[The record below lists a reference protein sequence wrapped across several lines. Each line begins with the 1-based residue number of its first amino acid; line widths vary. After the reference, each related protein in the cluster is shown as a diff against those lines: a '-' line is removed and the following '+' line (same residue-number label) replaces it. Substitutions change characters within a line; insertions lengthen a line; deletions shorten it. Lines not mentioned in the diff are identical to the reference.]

1 MRTGHQTF
9 LNLGFKAR
17 KLLHGHAER
26 LELLGGRIDG
36 EVVGGHQHAGGDKG
50 HDGHE
55 AFHQHGAVAHE
66 EHVAFVADHL
76 RGRTR
81 ADRGVEARER
91 AAGDRDEDERND
103 GTAHDRAA
111 AVDEVREGR
120 HLEVRHHEGDAD
132 GEGADRADLE
142 EGGEVVARQQ
152 QEPHGK
158 NGGEEA
164 VDRDEDAHRLAVDV
178 EPAEVFGM
186 GGDPR
191 TGKDAEE
198 EEHDA
203 DDRRADHVALAPDL
217 HVEAHQNGDGN
228 RRGDRVGRPE
238 RVVHGVDH
246 GDREA
251 RERQDQNREDGPRGD
266 EARRPVDLLRRDVG
280 ERAAAVAH
288 GAEEHDHVVHAAC
301 EHAADQNPEQA
312 RHVAEL
318 RCENWAEKRA
328 GCRNGCEMVAKEHV
342 LVGRDIV
349 LPVAVLD
356 GRRLAGFIEAEDL
369 GRNEETVEAVSNGKD
384 TERGK
389 DDCQCVD
396 SRSCFHVFLRVG
408 FGGISSASSVFP
420 EHEKMA

>member
-1 MRTGHQTF
+1 M
-9 LNLGFKAR
+9 
-17 KLLHGHAER
+17 
-26 LELLGGRIDG
+26 
-36 EVVGGHQHAGGDKG
+36 
-50 HDGHE
+50 
-55 AFHQHGAVAHE
+55 
-66 EHVAFVADHL
+66 
-76 RGRTR
+76 
-81 ADRGVEARER
+81 EARER

-120 HLEVRHHEGDAD
+120 HLEVRHHEGDAN

-251 RERQDQNREDGPRGD
+251 RERQGLAHAPGEVRLGEVCGACKKRHVEDERPPEGCQED
-266 EARRPVDLLRRDVG
+266 EAPFG
-280 ERAAAVAH
+280 ERL
-288 GAEEHDHVVHAAC
+288 C
-301 EHAADQNPEQA
+301 
-312 RHVAEL
+312 
-318 RCENWAEKRA
+318 
-328 GCRNGCEMVAKEHV
+328 
-342 LVGRDIV
+342 
-349 LPVAVLD
+349 
-356 GRRLAGFIEAEDL
+356 
-369 GRNEETVEAVSNGKD
+369 
-384 TERGK
+384 
-389 DDCQCVD
+389 
-396 SRSCFHVFLRVG
+396 
-408 FGGISSASSVFP
+408 
-420 EHEKMA
+420 